1 MRILLHTSSQAVGVG
16 SGIFIGYTNI
26 MWYPDPFRYEH
37 KGVIIPCKNDLV
49 YILRGMK
56 APVMWGALVCA
67 TFSLTECVVES
78 MRDEEK
84 KSTWVNAGVAGAVTG
99 ALMGSMSRRFDIMTT
114 SALGVGLIMGMVEFN
129 GQTFQTK
136 DYHIQ
141 QNWIPS
147 IPAGEKE
154 SDVVK
159 GLKSKYPEFKDL

>member
-1 MRILLHTSSQAVGVG
+1 MGVG
-16 SGIFIGYTNI
+16 SGIFFGYSRL
-26 MWYPDPFRYEH
+26 MWYPDPYRYDY
-37 KGVIIPCKNDLV
+37 KGVVVPFKSDLMYV
-49 YILRGMK
+49 LRGLK
-56 APVMWGALVCA
+56 APVMWSALVCA

-99 ALMGSMSRRFDIMTT
+99 ALMGSMSRRFDVMAS
-114 SALGVGLIMGMVEFN
+114 SALGVGMLMSMVEFN

-136 DYHIQ
+136 AYHVQ

-154 SDVVK
+154 SDEVK
-159 GLKSKYPEFKDL
+159 GLKAKYPEFKDL